1 MTSYV
6 DIILTQLS
14 CTGRTLPTNLRRS
27 IRRGSTFW
35 NETCLL
41 TSSSLIAA
49 ARVPRSRRV
58 RLRGIW
64 RTSAL
69 ASCSSCTSYRII
81 FPGRTAQSVVG
92 RRSLRSRSPH
102 HHVFRIPH
110 HPLTTIIAFVPCTAT
125 SMQQCPDSRRP
136 HVYRMHVRSRHRRPP
151 RVCALELRLRN
162 TLADVDG
169 RAFQSV
175 YTRLR
180 KTLFTQLSVYYVP
193 SPTHGLTVTPTPT

>member
-6 DIILTQLS
+6 DMALTQLS
-14 CTGRTLPTNLRRS
+14 CTCRTLPTNLRRS
-27 IRRGSTFW
+27 IRRESTFW

-81 FPGRTAQSVVG
+81 FPGRTAKSVVG

-125 SMQQCPDSRRP
+125 SMQQCPGQPPPTCIPHACPLTSSSTTSRLRSRTASPQHTSRR
-136 HVYRMHVRSRHRRPP
+136 
-151 RVCALELRLRN
+151 
-162 TLADVDG
+162 
-169 RAFQSV
+169 
-175 YTRLR
+175 
-180 KTLFTQLSVYYVP
+180 
-193 SPTHGLTVTPTPT
+193 